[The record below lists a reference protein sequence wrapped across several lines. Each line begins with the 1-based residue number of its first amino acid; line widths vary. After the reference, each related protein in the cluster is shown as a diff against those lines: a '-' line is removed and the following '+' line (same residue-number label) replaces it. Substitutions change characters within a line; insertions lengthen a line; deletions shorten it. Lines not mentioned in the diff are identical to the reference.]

1 MSKKNPNR
9 EHILVCLSS
18 SPSNPTIIH
27 TAARMASAFH
37 ASFTALFVETP
48 DFESMSEENKSRL
61 KENME
66 TARKAGAA
74 LEKIY
79 GDDVPVL
86 IAEYAR
92 LSGVT
97 KIVIGRSGT
106 PKMKLFSKP
115 TLTERLIAE
124 APNVDMH
131 IIPDA
136 ATAGH
141 KYHAPKRKVKVTSG
155 DVWKS
160 IGILAGATLLGNL
173 FYIWG
178 FTEVNI
184 ITLYLLGVLLTA
196 VATANQ
202 VCSLLSAAL
211 SVLIF
216 NYFFT
221 FPRFTLRFYDE
232 DYIVTFV
239 VMFLSAFIVAS
250 LAIRLKNNAKQ
261 SAQTAYRTKILLEAN
276 QKLQQ
281 AKNSVDIVSITAE
294 QLIRLLKCDV
304 AVYLYEKDGK
314 ETPFYFSKDGAAIGK
329 KEMPKQ
335 ERLLIRVNDKVYG
348 SVAVESKEEP
358 EAFENSIIL
367 SILGECALALEN
379 ERNAK
384 EKEEA
389 AIMAKN
395 EQLRANILR
404 AISHDLRTPL
414 TSISGNA
421 SNLMTNSASFSEE
434 DKALV
439 YKDIYED
446 SIWLISLVENLLA
459 ISRLEDG
466 RMHLNLSSEL
476 VSDVVAEAI
485 RHANRKQEQFRI
497 RIDHEDEFLLAKMDA
512 RLIIQVII
520 NILDNAMR
528 HAPSDSEIRIHTER
542 DGDMARISIMDEG
555 DGVPD
560 QRKSQVFEM
569 FYSGTNP
576 IADSRRSLGL
586 GLYLCRSI
594 VTAHGGTIEVRD
606 HVPRGANFTFTLP
619 VEEVDLYE

>member
-1 MSKKNPNR
+1 MSRKNHDT

-27 TAARMASAFH
+27 TAAKMAAAFQ
-37 ASFTALFVETP
+37 ASFTALFVKTP
-48 DFESMSEENKSRL
+48 DFAAMSEEDRARL
-61 KENME
+61 RKNME
-66 TARKAGAA
+66 IARIAGATV
-74 LEKIY
+74 ETIY
-79 GDDVPVL
+79 GDDVSLL
-86 IAEYAR
+86 IAEYTR

-97 KIVIGRSGT
+97 KIVIGRSGVSRW
-106 PKMKLFSKP
+106 KLFGKP

-124 APNVDMH
+124 APDVDMH

-136 ATAGH
+136 STTGRQ
-141 KYHAPKRKVKVTSG
+141 YRAPKRKVGVSAG
-155 DVWKS
+155 DFWKS
-160 IGILAGATLLGNL
+160 AGILVGATGMANL
-173 FYIWG
+173 FYVLG

-196 VATANQ
+196 VITANQ
-202 VCSLLSAAL
+202 ICSLSVAAA

-221 FPRFTLRFYDE
+221 FPRFTLRFYDK
-232 DYIVTFV
+232 DYLVTFV
-239 VMFLSAFIVAS
+239 VMFLSAFIVGS

-276 QKLQQ
+276 QELQQ
-281 AKNSVDIVSITAE
+281 AKNSVEIVSIAAE
-294 QLIRLLKCDV
+294 QLIRLLDCDV
-304 AVYLYEKDGK
+304 AIYLKEKDGS
-314 ETPFYFSKDGAAIGK
+314 ENPFFFSKDHRTLD
-329 KEMPKQ
+329 
-335 ERLLIRVNDKVYG
+335 ERQFQNCSRLPIRVNENVYG
-348 SVAVESKEEP
+348 HAAIAAIEEP

-379 ERNAK
+379 ERNAI

-389 AIMAKN
+389 AIMARN

-421 SNLMTNSASFSEE
+421 SNLISNGSSFSEE
-434 DKALV
+434 DKAQL
-439 YKDIYED
+439 YADIYDD
-446 SIWLISLVENLLA
+446 SIWLINLVENLLA
-459 ISRLEDG
+459 ISRLEGG
-466 RMHLNLSSEL
+466 RMHINMTSEL

-485 RHANRKQEQFRI
+485 RHASRKQEQFRI
-497 RIDHEDEFLLAKMDA
+497 LVEHQDELLLARMDA

-520 NILDNAMR
+520 NIMDNAMKY
-528 HAPSDSEIRIHTER
+528 APSESEICIKTER
-542 DGDMARISIMDEG
+542 DGEMARISIMDQG
-555 DGVPD
+555 PGVPD
-560 QRKSQVFEM
+560 DRKSQVFEM

-576 IADSRRSLGL
+576 VADSRRSLGL

-594 VTAHGGTIEVRD
+594 VTAHGGSIEVRD
-606 HVPRGANFTFTLP
+606 HVPKGAIFTFTLP
-619 VEEVDLYE
+619 VGEVVLHE